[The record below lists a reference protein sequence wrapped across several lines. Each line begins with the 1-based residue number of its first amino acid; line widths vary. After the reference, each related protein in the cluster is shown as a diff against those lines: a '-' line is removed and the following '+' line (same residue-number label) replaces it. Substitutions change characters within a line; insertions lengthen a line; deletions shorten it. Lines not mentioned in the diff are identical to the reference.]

1 MTYFEFLIRF
11 LILPL
16 IVLLAITVLEK
27 RQSFHLNGSPAS
39 RSVWIAIGLHV
50 LLAVVYTTPWDN
62 YLVATNVWSYNRHLV
77 SGLVLGWVPI
87 EEYLFFV
94 LETLLTG
101 LWWWFL
107 SRRVAPPPEFRPSK
121 SIRVLALLFAGVLWL
136 GSVFILALGWRPG
149 TYLALILV
157 WALPAIA
164 PQLAFGA
171 DILWQRRKLVALTIL
186 PMFIYLSAADS
197 LAIASGTWAID
208 PAQTTGIFIGMLP
221 IEEALFFAITVFL
234 IGFGLTLALSPL
246 TQARWRAW
254 LAQMPWLSAL
264 SRER

>member
-1 MTYFEFLIRF
+1 MTYFGFLIGF
-11 LILPL
+11 LIIPL
-16 IVLLAITVLEK
+16 IVFLVITSREKHQGFLAN
-27 RQSFHLNGSPAS
+27 RG
-39 RSVWIAIGLHV
+39 VWIAIGLHV

-62 YLVATNVWSYNRHLV
+62 YLVATAVWSYNRQLV

-94 LETLLTG
+94 LETLLTS
-101 LWWWFL
+101 LWWWTL
-107 SRRVAPPPEFRPSK
+107 ARRVALHLEFHPSK
-121 SIRVLALLFAGVLWL
+121 SIRVRALLCAGVVWL
-136 GSVFILALGWRPG
+136 GSVFILILGWRPG

-171 DILWQRRKLVALTIL
+171 DILWQRRKLVALTVL
-186 PMFIYLSAADS
+186 PMFIYLSTADT

-208 PAQTTGIFIGMLP
+208 PAQTTGIIIGMLP
-221 IEEALFFAITVFL
+221 IEEALFFGITVVL
-234 IGFGLTLALSPL
+234 ITFGLTLALSNV

-254 LAQMPWLSAL
+254 LTQVPWLSAL